1 MGKVLIS
8 TLICIMLKVVILEDG
23 LLAKNKESD
32 LTKGQLR
39 KLNAYRKSVC
49 GNEAAAMQMF
59 NIWLKN
65 QPKKLSKP
73 GFDPVAKRLTDVL
86 NQGFPDGLRLGN
98 KGYTIKMARGRG
110 ITKGFTASKNK

>member
-1 MGKVLIS
+1 M
-8 TLICIMLKVVILEDG
+8 
-23 LLAKNKESD
+23 AKNKESD

-39 KLNAYRKSVC
+39 KLNGYKKSVC
-49 GNEAAAMQMF
+49 GNEAAALQMF

-65 QPKKLSKP
+65 QPKKSSKP
-73 GFDPVAKRLTDVL
+73 SLDLVAKGLIDVL

-110 ITKGFTASKNK
+110 ITKGFTAFKNE

>member
-1 MGKVLIS
+1 MS
-8 TLICIMLKVVILEDG
+8 KVVILEDCFV
-23 LLAKNKESD
+23 ANINQSD

-49 GNEAAAMQMF
+49 GSEAAAIQMF

-65 QPKKLSKP
+65 QPKKPLKP
-73 GFDPVAKRLTDVL
+73 DLDLIAKRLTEVL

-110 ITKGFTASKNK
+110 IKKGFTASKNE